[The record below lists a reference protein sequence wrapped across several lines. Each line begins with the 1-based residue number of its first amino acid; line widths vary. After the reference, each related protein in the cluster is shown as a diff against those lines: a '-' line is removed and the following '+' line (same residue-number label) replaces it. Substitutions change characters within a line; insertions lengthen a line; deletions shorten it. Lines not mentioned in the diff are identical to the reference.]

1 MRYLIQI
8 ATVLVGVLIITIL
21 LFNTQLLQLDEDID
35 ANEMPQI
42 DTKQEMKE
50 PKMTFDD
57 SVFSL
62 MKKTASEIKE
72 ILGEPIR
79 IDLTPYT
86 YKWWIYENDDV
97 YLQIGVLNDRVETIF
112 ATGKNVDSSPIK
124 IGESYETLKKQFP
137 LKNKVTYQKGISSYT
152 FILSD
157 DELKTHPLIKLENDL
172 FVQCYID
179 TFTNK
184 VSSLRIIT
192 GDLLTLQRFYEMEYR
207 GVLPEQTELTDEEWR
222 EVEKSMEKQIFA
234 LTNVYRDIHGVPL
247 VKWDEATSEV
257 AYLHS
262 KDMHEKQYFSH
273 ESLDGRG
280 LKERLE
286 SKNIHY
292 LAAGENIAAL
302 HSDAPAVMEGWLN
315 SEGHRETLLN
325 EQYNYL
331 GVGVHRLYYTQN
343 FLLKHE

>member
-1 MRYLIQI
+1 
-8 ATVLVGVLIITIL
+8 VVGVLIIAIL

-79 IDLTPYT
+79 IDQTPYT
-86 YKWWIYENDDV
+86 YQWWIYENDDA

-152 FILSD
+152 FILSN

-207 GVLPEQTELTDEEWR
+207 GVLPEQPELTDEEWR
-222 EVEKSMEKQIFA
+222 EVE
-234 LTNVYRDIHGVPL
+234 
-247 VKWDEATSEV
+247 
-257 AYLHS
+257 
-262 KDMHEKQYFSH
+262 
-273 ESLDGRG
+273 
-280 LKERLE
+280 
-286 SKNIHY
+286 
-292 LAAGENIAAL
+292 
-302 HSDAPAVMEGWLN
+302 
-315 SEGHRETLLN
+315 
-325 EQYNYL
+325 
-331 GVGVHRLYYTQN
+331 
-343 FLLKHE
+343 